1 MSFWHCVIV
10 SFILL
15 SVLNKDFSS
24 AQFQVEII
32 FWDKTEKTLP
42 TGSCNK
48 KECYLPVPAIWR
60 FY

>member
-24 AQFQVEII
+24 AQFQVEIK
-32 FWDKTEKTLP
+32 FWEKTEKTLP

-48 KECYLPVPAIWR
+48 KECYLPVPAI
-60 FY
+60 